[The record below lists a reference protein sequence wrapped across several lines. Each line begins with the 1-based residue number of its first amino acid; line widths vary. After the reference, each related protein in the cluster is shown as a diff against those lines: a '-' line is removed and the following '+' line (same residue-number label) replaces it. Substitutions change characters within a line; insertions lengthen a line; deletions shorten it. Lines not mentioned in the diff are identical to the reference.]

1 MVDQKCFYIYYLFE
15 KLFAEHSTC
24 PLLHGTGKSGQA
36 AGQNTKTMSW
46 RTLKCYVELRGVR
59 FF

>member
-36 AGQNTKTMSW
+36 AGQNTKTMS
-46 RTLKCYVELRGVR
+46 
-59 FF
+59 